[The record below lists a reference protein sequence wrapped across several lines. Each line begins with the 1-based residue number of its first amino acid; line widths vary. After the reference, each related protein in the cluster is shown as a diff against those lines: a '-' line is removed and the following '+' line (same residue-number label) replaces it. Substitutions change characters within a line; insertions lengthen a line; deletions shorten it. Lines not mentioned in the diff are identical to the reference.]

1 MKDYCKITKYTK
13 DTLLFLGITHIT
25 IGIIGLVFLFIA
37 EIFWGY

>member
-1 MKDYCKITKYTK
+1 MNYCKINKYTK
-13 DTLLFLGITHIT
+13 HTQFFWGVSHIA

>member
-1 MKDYCKITKYTK
+1 MNNCKITRYTK
-13 DTLLFLGITHIT
+13 HTQFLLGVSYIA